1 MGYFTKIKFYFRK
14 QGNSLGNVLI
24 LLFFFFLTLFLGV
37 EQLNFRMFTISQY
50 KPQLQKNLKSSNNF
64 KTSQNSLMP
73 LNIHL
78 LNKSD

>member
-14 QGNSLGNVLI
+14 QGNSLGNVLFFVG
-24 LLFFFFLTLFLGV
+24 FFFFDTFLGI

-50 KPQLQKNLKSSNNF
+50 KPQLQKNLKSSNF